1 MIYEAIKDRLFSL
14 IKAPTHPPEP
24 PAGSQGSIQTFR
36 AAPNFLKIQLIVW
49 GLGFAGAI
57 VGELIFLGVE
67 LFVTHGDRD
76 RTGELA
82 LAGLLLV
89 ITVVGAII
97 KFFLIRIDY
106 DMRYYVVT
114 DRSLRIREGALLI
127 NESTYTF
134 ANIQN
139 LKVTQ
144 GALERLLGL
153 STLIVETAGGAASS
167 GDTHGKSRSH
177 EGNLRGITN
186 AREVR
191 DQMLVLLKK
200 YRDAGLGD
208 PEDRGKDVPHAASP
222 GGMVG
227 FSPAAMQRLGE
238 VLDEVRHLGQSLG

>member
-1 MIYEAIKDRLFSL
+1 MIYERIKDRLFLL
-14 IKAPTHPPEP
+14 IKAPTHPPDA

-36 AAPNFLKIQLIVW
+36 AAPNFLKLQLLVW
-49 GLGFAGAI
+49 GMGFAGAI

-67 LFVTHGDRD
+67 LFVTRGDRD

-82 LAGLLLV
+82 LAALLLV

-114 DRSLRIREGALLI
+114 DRSLRIREGAILI
-127 NESTYTF
+127 TESTYTF

-144 GALERLLGL
+144 GPLERLLGL
-153 STLIVETAGGAASS
+153 SNLIVETAGGASSSS
-167 GDTHGKSRSH
+167 GEGHGKSASH

-191 DQMLVLLKK
+191 DQMLVLLRK

-208 PEDRGKDVPHAASP
+208 PEDRDKAVPHTALA
-222 GGMVG
+222 G
-227 FSPAAMQRLGE
+227 FSPLAMQRLGE
-238 VLDEVRHLGQSLG
+238 ILEEVCHLGRALR